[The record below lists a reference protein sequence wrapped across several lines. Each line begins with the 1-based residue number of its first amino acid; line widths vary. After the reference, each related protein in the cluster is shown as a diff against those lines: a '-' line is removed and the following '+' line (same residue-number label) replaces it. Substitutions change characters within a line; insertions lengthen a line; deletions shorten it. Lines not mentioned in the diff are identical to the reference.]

1 MDGSSEF
8 VQVDN
13 EALAS
18 ANKAVL
24 STVGVPNIFGDFLSN
39 AITRGLSAGSA
50 ADETFKLMSSGKE
63 LSDEDIQEYIK
74 VNKLSEAMGQ
84 SDEMKAFNEKYDE
97 DVKNGDSG
105 IWAFMKGIYENPKV
119 AGEVAITSM
128 AQMAASG
135 LASGETAAM
144 VAAGAGA
151 GAGIGAAAG
160 AIGGPLAPVSSTIGA
175 IGGTIKGAMAAAGGI
190 TEVAASFTEF
200 LRTELDG
207 KEFTQENIRKVLADE
222 EAKQRIINKSLARGA
237 TVAAIDFL
245 AAGAAG
251 KAVSSIKSVGRTG
264 KALKGVTATGIE
276 SLGGA
281 TGETAARLV
290 TGQELDTKE
299 ILFEAV
305 GEAPGA
311 VVSGPIGML
320 SAPKYSI
327 NNSRLTKKDFL
338 KVVETATD
346 QELLDMNIK
355 IDNDEGMSDVF
366 NERIKKANIKKDI
379 DPTITDEKDID
390 TVVDLELKIKDLKNR
405 KTSSAKNKVK
415 QLEQQIKDIQSKYDS
430 VDSETTE
437 ATPTE
442 EAITEDKEPLVT
454 EEKKQTV
461 ADVINRPVTLFELAG
476 SKLETPIVG
485 DLYVEGQQLVV
496 EEANGNITELGN
508 VDELSNKTTSELGID
523 SGISDV
529 SVNPEGNIVVGDK
542 AYTIQNDLPTDG
554 IVYDADNNITEVSI
568 KDETGKPVMFK
579 GQTAVDIGYQILLD
593 KATSPEQAQFI
604 NEQLE
609 NDAEFQNEFTE
620 TTEPTQAETN
630 DVPQQDA
637 AAGNK
642 LINEPLPDATRISDE
657 FTGRKGIDPTGSKP
671 IRPLKEDKSNRI
683 AKAFDKLKSTP
694 DDPKTKRAYA
704 ALISETIEQFNDI
717 IAAGYSVVM
726 DNKDGYNSSK
736 EMIEDLRKNKSMKIF
751 STEEGFGSD
760 KITDKQREENPMLA
774 DSGFKD
780 ANGKPMLVN
789 DVFRFVHDFFG
800 HAKEGNS
807 FGPKGEEIAW
817 QVHSRMYSPD
827 ARRALT
833 TETRGQNSWV
843 NFSGVNEKA
852 FKSRDKARELRKLAS
867 ETTDVKEK
875 KRLLKQAK
883 ALVDKAYADMKFAEQ
898 KIGLLPDEFVF
909 NLDEEVGQDQDAII
923 EKGVELGFDDQA
935 ILENLKDAGFDPNE
949 SSRLLKEYRKKVRIE
964 GQKREGISVEGE
976 SKVVRLIKNAYK
988 ASLAPRGF
996 LPRSMM
1002 IAKEV
1007 LQGMIDVEL
1016 RQARINIREL
1026 EKKLSKYKKEELREV
1041 VNNIDAYIRGDE
1053 NVTIDENLL
1062 DVVNTMRDHVDNLS
1076 RKLIESGAVEPGAD
1090 VDRIKANLGSYLN
1103 RSYKLYDKE
1112 NYKES
1117 VSEKVLND
1125 AKRKLREIYIKEA
1138 EAEAERTG
1146 VDVESILTEKVDA
1159 IVEGILSQDEANA
1172 FVSSSKPGSKNL
1184 NVFKKKK
1191 DIPAE
1196 IRALMGEYGDP
1207 AFNYIQSVNKIQN
1220 IVANQL
1226 FLNKMKE
1233 VGEGVFFFKQPTGE
1247 ATVEVAAKG
1256 SKTYNPL
1263 NGYYTTRDIK
1273 DALDSK
1279 ERISMDFGKYGN
1291 KLVDFYMNT
1300 LMYVKKTKTVY
1311 SVGTQSKNVI
1321 GIVPVLIANGY
1332 VTDFSSFETAFKSLS
1347 NDLRGLND
1355 AEMDTKMKEYLSL
1368 GIVGSNVVVQE
1379 IKSMR
1384 KKGETFEDAML
1395 KRLTET
1401 DETILNKSLSGAIG
1415 LAKKADKAL
1424 TTAYQATDDFSK
1436 ILGYEVE
1443 KKRYAKALF
1452 GKEYSAL
1459 TESKKQ
1465 QINERSAE
1473 IVKNNIPNYGR
1484 VGGAVKALK
1493 ALPFSGTFISF
1504 HVEAIRTA
1512 FNTVN
1517 LAVEEVKDPKTRSIG
1532 ISRLSGVMAVSATAT
1547 VLPALFGLASIG
1559 DDEEEESDAMK
1570 AARIF
1575 FPDWDK
1581 NSSVIISDQPKD
1593 GKFSYISLSASD
1605 PYGALSQAVNAYI
1618 SGDSMAEGMVK
1629 AIGEL
1634 VSPFFDEDMLFGTIK
1649 RVVQNEKKN
1658 GMPLVTEGDTFFEA
1672 ADKRITE
1679 FFDVLKPGTVTSFQ
1693 KILETKESIGKEV
1706 LGQLTGFKPRKI
1718 DIPLQTKFKTYAI
1731 KDRVAEARRDYNSV
1745 KNKYRKGEDGVT
1757 RDDVRAE
1764 YIKINEKQKE
1774 IYSELIDIYNAALY
1788 LNTPKELIIK
1798 SMKEAKISNEL
1809 LKGIVRGKIPD
1820 MSL

>member
-1 MDGSSEF
+1 MNEEYLVNLYSWIGSQDSTFKEDVDIEAFKQKMLNDEYAKKMYDWIGSIDTTFKEDLSYDSFSEKVGLKKKDGSESRSVDGSSEF

-18 ANKAVL
+18 ANRAVL
-24 STVGVPNIFGDFLSN
+24 STVGVPNLFGDFLSN
-39 AITRGLSAGSA
+39 AITRGVAAGSA

-63 LSDEDIQEYIK
+63 LSDEDIQQYIK

-207 KEFTQENIRKVLADE
+207 KEFTQENIKEVLADE

-237 TVAAIDFL
+237 TVAAIDFIT
-245 AAGAAG
+245 AGATG

-281 TGETAARLV
+281 TGETGARLV
-290 TGQELDTKE
+290 TGQELDTRE
-299 ILFEAV
+299 ILFEAI

-379 DPTITDEKDID
+379 DPTITDEKDIE

-461 ADVINRPVTLFELAG
+461 ADVINRPVTLTSLAG

-523 SGISDV
+523 SAISDV

-620 TTEPTQAETN
+620 TTEPTEAEATE
-630 DVPQQDA
+630 VPQQDTTA
-637 AAGNK
+637 DKQAYVKKLKETKEKDPKNYWTVSEVDQQTAESGTLIDDADGSALVKEDGDIVGVFKNIESKAKGVAQKLLAKAVEAGGRK
-642 LINEPLPDATRISDE
+642 LDNFDNYLTPIYEKAGFIVAGRVPFDENFAPPGWKPEFGKPDVVAMVYDPNNELNIEEKTFDNYDDMISYRDSFVSDE
-657 FTGRKGIDPTGSKP
+657 
-671 IRPLKEDKSNRI
+671 
-683 AKAFDKLKSTP
+683 
-694 DDPKTKRAYA
+694 
-704 ALISETIEQFNDI
+704 IS
-717 IAAGYSVVM
+717 
-726 DNKDGYNSSK
+726 
-736 EMIEDLRKNKSMKIF
+736 
-751 STEEGFGSD
+751 
-760 KITDKQREENPMLA
+760 TDKETVPEIVQGL
-774 DSGFKD
+774 KQ
-780 ANGKPMLVN
+780 
-789 DVFRFVHDFFG
+789 
-800 HAKEGNS
+800 
-807 FGPKGEEIAW
+807 KGVE
-817 QVHSRMYSPD
+817 
-827 ARRALT
+827 L
-833 TETRGQNSWV
+833 GQNQ
-843 NFSGVNEKA
+843 
-852 FKSRDKARELRKLAS
+852 
-867 ETTDVKEK
+867 DV
-875 KRLLKQAK
+875 
-883 ALVDKAYADMKFAEQ
+883 
-898 KIGLLPDEFVF
+898 
-909 NLDEEVGQDQDAII
+909 II

-935 ILENLKDAGFDPNE
+935 ILENLKDAGFEPNE

-976 SKVVRLIKNAYK
+976 SKIVRLIKNAYK

-1002 IAKEV
+1002 IGKEV

-1016 RQARINIREL
+1016 RQARINIKEL
-1026 EKKLSKYKKEELREV
+1026 EKKLSKYNKEELREV
-1041 VNNIDAYIRGDE
+1041 VNNIDAYIRGDK
-1053 NVTIDENLL
+1053 NVTINEDLL

-1090 VDRIKANLGSYLN
+1090 VDKIKANLGSYLN

-1159 IVEGILSQDEANA
+1159 IVEGILSKDEANG
-1172 FVSSSKPGSKNL
+1172 FVSASKPGSKNL
-1184 NVFKKKK
+1184 NVFKKRK

-1263 NGYYTTRDIK
+1263 NGYYTTQDIK

-1355 AEMDTKMKEYLSL
+1355 AEMDAKMNEYLSL

-1401 DETILNKSLSGAIG
+1401 DETILNKSVSGAIG
-1415 LAKKADKAL
+1415 LAKKADKVL

-1459 TESKKQ
+1459 TESEKQ

-1517 LAVEEVKDPKTRSIG
+1517 LAIEEVKDPKTRSIG

-1649 RVVQNEKKN
+1649 RVIQNEKEN
-1658 GMPLVTEGDTFFEA
+1658 GMPLVTEGDNFFEA

-1731 KDRVAEARRDYNSV
+1731 KDRAAEARRDYNSV

-1809 LKGIVRGKIPD
+1809 LKGIVRGNIPD